1 MNINLVDI
9 YFNRMTLHW
18 HNWFQNEKY
27 PKKLMAF
34 YHQNNLICHRCT
46 IYFEVY
52 VRNHVCNNNSQ
63 SNPELKDGDISV
75 INEINHQLCQN
86 LIENFIKIG
95 RLYSCKRKPFRRQ
108 YFSHINVITVNPITT
123 KKFSKMNPNY
133 VFHFVLKKK
142 TCISFILF
150 YFLVFL

>member
-1 MNINLVDI
+1 
-9 YFNRMTLHW
+9 
-18 HNWFQNEKY
+18 
-27 PKKLMAF
+27 MAF

-86 LIENFIKIG
+86 LIENFI
-95 RLYSCKRKPFRRQ
+95 RKVDISRATRDV
-108 YFSHINVITVNPITT
+108 H
-123 KKFSKMNPNY
+123 SKDIIY
-133 VFHFVLKKK
+133 
-142 TCISFILF
+142 CE
-150 YFLVFL
+150 